1 VSQRQAEEP
10 PFPSPPKLTQAPPR
24 AILATMHPSLEKLV
38 RILELERRQ
47 GYTDR
52 AVIGGLAAFLP
63 NWQAGARGQLA
74 DDGIDAIG
82 KRLAGYAQCDPDA
95 RKARVAAAMSVAEA
109 MDRPARPIAAEK
121 GEIQSAATRGKSE
134 SPAPAPPR
142 KRRPATAAATAHPPA
157 PGAPPAPPDL
167 AASLAPPHAE
177 DDPALDQPVTQLRGI
192 GAKAAE
198 NLRDLGIVTVRDLLL
213 HAPSRY
219 KDWSQLQ
226 RINQLRPGE
235 ETTIIGTVWD
245 VKTKRLPNGRNML
258 TVVLSDTTAT
268 IGCTFFNQP
277 FLEREFQQG
286 NQIVVSG
293 KVEAWAGRLTF
304 RAPEWEHLDRDL
316 VHTGRLVPIY
326 PLTQRVTQ
334 RSLRKQIRQAVDTW
348 AERFGDPLPA
358 EIRAQTGLMTLP
370 AAVRALHVPAT
381 QAEADAAWR
390 RLAFDELLVLQLY
403 LRQRRARAR
412 GRPGI
417 SLAEGSGMLP
427 RLTGSLPFAL
437 TGAQERVI
445 GEIAADL
452 AKPEPMSRLLQGDVG
467 CGKTAVAAAAVVM
480 CVGAGYQAAL
490 MAPTEILADQHA
502 AGLGRMLEPLGFRA
516 FDPALS
522 LDDQVVAE
530 GYCLARLTGSQKPRE
545 KAATAAAIRAGAIDL
560 VIGTHAVIQESVQFD
575 RLGLA
580 VVDEQ
585 HRFGVLQRAELKVK
599 GEDEASRVPHLLIMT
614 ATPIPRT
621 LAQALNADLDQS
633 VIDELPP
640 GRQPI
645 KTVWLQPVER
655 ERAYEFIRHRV
666 SQGQQAYIVCPLVE
680 DSEAIQSRAAVA
692 EHERLSREVMPDL
705 RVGLLHGRMRPAEK
719 DAVMQDFYGGRIDV
733 LVSTSVIE
741 VGVDVPNATVM
752 LIDGADR
759 FGLAQLHQFRGRVG
773 RGAVDSVCLLLADN
787 PSQTAADRLAL
798 LTETSDGLKLAERD
812 LEVRGPGDYFGLRQ
826 SGDVDRFRFAR
837 LAPGEALTLAA
848 RVASEIVAGDPDLA
862 RPELAGLGAR
872 VAAFSLGAERV

>member
-1 VSQRQAEEP
+1 M
-10 PFPSPPKLTQAPPR
+10 
-24 AILATMHPSLEKLV
+24 LATMQPALAKLD
-38 RILELERRQ
+38 RILDLERRQ

-52 AVIGGLAAFLP
+52 AVIGGLGAFLP
-63 NWQAGARGQLA
+63 HWRGEARGALIEAQ
-74 DDGIDAIG
+74 IDAIAAQ
-82 KRLAGYAQCDPDA
+82 LDDYADVGPDE
-95 RKARVAAAMSVAEA
+95 RSARVAAVAAMIEA
-109 MDRPARPIAAEK
+109 MVPPPA
-121 GEIQSAATRGKSE
+121 STS
-134 SPAPAPPR
+134 S
-142 KRRPATAAATAHPPA
+142 RRPAPSATPIR
-157 PGAPPAPPDL
+157 
-167 AASLAPPHAE
+167 AE

-192 GAKAAE
+192 GTKAAE
-198 NLRDLGIVTVRDLLL
+198 NLRELGILTVRDLLL

-245 VKTKRLPNGRNML
+245 VKTKRLPNGRHML

-268 IGCTFFNQP
+268 IGCSFFNQP

-293 KVEAWAGRLTF
+293 KVEVWAGRLVF
-304 RAPEWEHLDRDL
+304 RAPEWEHLDREL

-326 PLTQRVTQ
+326 PLTASVTQ
-334 RSLRKQIRQAVDTW
+334 RWLRKQIRQAVDTW

-358 EIRAQTGLMTLP
+358 EIRDQAGLMTLP
-370 AAVRALHVPAT
+370 AAIRALHVPAS

-390 RLAFDELLVLQLY
+390 RLAFDELLLLQLY

-412 GRPGI
+412 ERPGI
-417 SLAEGSGMLP
+417 SLAEGRGMIEPFTEALP
-427 RLTGSLPFAL
+427 YDLTD
-437 TGAQERVI
+437 AQQQSI
-445 GEIAADL
+445 NEIADDL
-452 AKPEPMSRLLQGDVG
+452 ARPLPMSRLLQGDVG
-467 CGKTAVAAAAVVM
+467 SGKTAVAAAAVLM
-480 CVGAGYQAAL
+480 CVGAGYQAVM
-490 MAPTEILADQHA
+490 MAPTEILADQIFA
-502 AGLGRMLEPLGFRA
+502 SFGRMLGPFGFRA
-516 FDPALS
+516 FDPS
-522 LDDQVVAE
+522 VSIEEQTTAE
-530 GYCLARLTGSQKPRE
+530 GYCLARLTGSQKASE
-545 KAATAAAIRAGAIDL
+545 KAATSAAIQGGAIDL
-560 VIGTHAVIQESVQFD
+560 VVGTHAVIQDSVQFD

-599 GEDEASRVPHLLIMT
+599 GEAALERVPHLLIMT

-621 LAQALNADLDQS
+621 LAQVLNADLDQS

-640 GRQPI
+640 GRKPI
-645 KTVWLQPVER
+645 KTAWLGPAER
-655 ERAYEFIRHRV
+655 ERAYQFIRHRV
-666 SQGQQAYIVCPLVE
+666 AQGEQAYLVCPLVE
-680 DSEAIQSRAAVA
+680 ESDTLQSRAAVA
-692 EHERLSREVMPDL
+692 EHERLSTEVMPDL

-719 DAVMQDFYGGRIDV
+719 EAVMREFSTGRIDV

-773 RGAVDSVCLLLADN
+773 RGAADSVCLLLADN
-787 PSQTAADRLAL
+787 PSQTAADRLKL
-798 LTETSDGLKLAERD
+798 LTETSNGLQLAERD

-826 SGDVDRFRFAR
+826 SGVVDHFRFAR

-848 RVASEIVAGDPDLA
+848 RVAGEIVAAD
-862 RPELAGLGAR
+862 PELAGPELGGLRAH
-872 VAAFSLGAERV
+872 VAAFSLGAERI